1 MENLTYSLENCGKK
15 SRYKYI
21 YECIRKDIISG
32 KIPGGEKL
40 PSKRVLAQNLGVSV
54 ITIENAYSLLELEGF
69 IYTLE
74 KKGYY
79 VSENMITDVYKEVI
93 PAPEKDDETG
103 GKSERIIDLSVN
115 LFGADSFPFD
125 SWAKISRRILLDR
138 EASFLKAPQGFG
150 VPELRNAISSYLY
163 ESKGIA
169 APADRIIIGPGT
181 EYLHHILIQ
190 LLGRKSIVAVEDP
203 GYKKVGQIY
212 ESNGVKVLHIPVDN
226 DGMDISRLG
235 GSKAKLVH
243 TSPSHHFPTGCVM
256 PADRRRSLLKWAAE
270 NRAYIIEDD
279 YDSEFRFEGY
289 PIPTM
294 YSMNSKLVIYM
305 NTFTRSL
312 APSIRIAYMVLP
324 KELMQRCK
332 EKLSFYSGTVSS
344 FEQYT
349 LAAFI
354 KEGYYER
361 HIRRLRN
368 RFRKNRDELISAIK
382 ETGLIDRVK
391 LHESETGLHLIIETE
406 QTVNKK
412 FRKLLEGR
420 YVKIA
425 PLELYC
431 YSNALK
437 YQNQFLV
444 CYGDYDRD
452 FLMGIMKTVKETL
465 EECQ

>member
-32 KIPGGEKL
+32 KIPGAERL

-54 ITIENAYSLLELEGF
+54 ITVENAYSLLELEGF
-69 IYTLE
+69 IYTVE

-79 VSENMITDVYKEVI
+79 VSEKMSTEVYKETLREAE
-93 PAPEKDDETG
+93 PAEENKGD
-103 GKSERIIDLSVN
+103 KSRITDLSVN
-115 LFGADSFPFD
+115 HFSSDSFPFD
-125 SWAKISRRILLDR
+125 AWAKISRRILLDK

-150 VPELRNAISSYLY
+150 VYELRSAISAYLY

-190 LLGRKSIVAVEDP
+190 LLGRKTKVAVEDP

-212 ESNGVKVLHIPVDN
+212 DSNGVKVIHIPVDQ
-226 DGMDISRLG
+226 DGMDITKLP
-235 GSKAKLVH
+235 GSGAKLVH

-256 PADRRRSLLKWAAE
+256 PAERRRKLLSWAVE
-270 NRAYIIEDD
+270 NKAYIIEDD

-289 PIPTM
+289 PVPTM
-294 YSMNSKLVIYM
+294 YSMNNELVIYM

-324 KELMQRCK
+324 KRLMQLCK

-349 LAAFI
+349 LASFI
-354 KEGYYER
+354 REGYYER
-361 HIRRLRN
+361 HIRRMRN
-368 RFRKNRDELISAIK
+368 RFRKNRDELIKAIK
-382 ETGLIDRVK
+382 ETGLDKLIK
-391 LHESETGLHLIIETE
+391 LHESETGLHLIIETK
-406 QTVNKK
+406 TGVNKK
-412 FRKLLEGR
+412 FRKLLEEK
-420 YVKIA
+420 YIKIA

-431 YSNALK
+431 YSNAIK
-437 YQNQFLV
+437 YRNKFLI
-444 CYGDYDRD
+444 CYGDYEGA
-452 FLMGIMKTVKETL
+452 FLHNIMSNIKETL
-465 EECQ
+465 ENC